1 MTCLTHLNDLQL
13 QVVPHISQKLCAKTT
28 QYATFFATNS
38 FVCRCANALEGYPAW
53 QMTVVMTRVLQKC
66 QDAHSYKLHFSFFF
80 LCVLH
85 LAIRQ
90 CSRDRRTCSCARIR
104 GVTLELCCT
113 RLARGFLLGGVFGLE
128 WHVHSCVAFVS
139 FFFFFPPFFFCFLL
153 RQQWIGHTG
162 KKLCHWSAD
171 IARQKD
177 RTKQL
182 VWTGVTL
189 VRLAAVSLRTGLWRL
204 GWCSRF
210 GVTVARAWFAFLS
223 LFGTTHGFFVQ
234 QSLQNSPCNPSTRK
248 TAKGVYNK
256 KRHFRHSKSH
266 IGPHSQ
272 NGC

>member
-1 MTCLTHLNDLQL
+1 MTCRTHLNDLQL

-66 QDAHSYKLHFSFFF
+66 QDAHSYKLHFSFVF

-139 FFFFFPPFFFCFLL
+139 FFFFFLHFFFFLFFIASAMD
-153 RQQWIGHTG
+153 RA
-162 KKLCHWSAD
+162 HW
-171 IARQKD
+171 QKIMP
-177 RTKQL
+177 
-182 VWTGVTL
+182 L
-189 VRLAAVSLRTGLWRL
+189 VRGHSTSEG
-204 GWCSRF
+204 
-210 GVTVARAWFAFLS
+210 
-223 LFGTTHGFFVQ
+223 
-234 QSLQNSPCNPSTRK
+234 QNK
-248 TAKGVYNK
+248 TACVDRGDVGEVGCGVAAY
-256 KRHFRHSKSH
+256 RPLATRLM
-266 IGPHSQ
+266 
-272 NGC
+272 